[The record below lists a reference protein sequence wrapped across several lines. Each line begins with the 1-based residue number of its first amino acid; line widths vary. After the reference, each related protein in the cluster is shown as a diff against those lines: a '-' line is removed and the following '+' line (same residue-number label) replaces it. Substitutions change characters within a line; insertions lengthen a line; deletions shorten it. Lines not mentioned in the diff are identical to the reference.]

1 MKIIAAYYLLLSCVF
16 LLGYA
21 VYVLVSQW
29 ADVESGDL
37 ALLAVFWILPCI
49 AGIYV
54 VVANRLVARR
64 RTGSMDT
71 DA

>member
-1 MKIIAAYYLLLSCVF
+1 MKIITAYYLLLSCVF

-21 VYVLVSQW
+21 VYVLLTQW
-29 ADVESGDL
+29 ADVEPGDL

-54 VVANRLVARR
+54 VVANGLVARR
-64 RTGSMDT
+64 RTGLPDT